1 MKSNGRG
8 GAIDGIFTITQ
19 KRVYFALKRTGRIRA
34 FSGIADLVVSGL
46 AVSGAVRSVRLPLS
60 GLSGL
65 TGAAEQDDFVQG
77 WIVRSAFGDAALNW
91 QDLRG
96 HVENDIQHLE
106 MQMETFIEDP
116 ETAQTG
122 HVAGLDGAG
131 HLVGW
136 TTKPESNT
144 HELPVLARVGGA
156 RLCAFSAGR
165 WASENF
171 RRFALPLD
179 AVVQGT
185 DVHRLQLSGGC
196 TRAEPFGRAQS
207 FIMRTPA
214 GLVQAAPVQLAH
226 DTVQG
231 AFQMAGDPD
240 TAVTVTLRDGAYQSD
255 TFRCDQ
261 SVLYNFNGKPC
272 GFTLPLSPSTP
283 INPATCKIV
292 LGRAQGDDLGSFALS
307 DFMTAPDCL

>member
-19 KRVYFALKRTGRIRA
+19 TRVYFALKRTGRIRA
-34 FSGIADLVVSGL
+34 FSGIADFVVSG
-46 AVSGAVRSVRLPLS
+46 AARSVRLPLS

-77 WIVRSAFGDAALNW
+77 WIARSAFGDAVPNW

-96 HVENDIQHLE
+96 HVENGIQHLE
-106 MQMETFIEDP
+106 MQMQTFVEDP
-116 ETAQTG
+116 EAAQTG

-136 TTKPESNT
+136 TAKPESGT
-144 HELPVLARVGGA
+144 HELPVLAQVGRA
-156 RLCAFSAGR
+156 RLCALTMGR
-165 WASENF
+165 WANENF

-185 DVHRLQLSGGC
+185 GVHSLQLSGGC
-196 TRAEPFGRAQS
+196 TRAEPFGRADS
-207 FIMRTPA
+207 FIMRTSA
-214 GLVQAAPVQLAH
+214 GLVQAAPVQLSR

-231 AFQMAGDPD
+231 AFQMASDPD
-240 TAVTVTLRDGAYQSD
+240 TAVTVTLQDGTYQSD

-261 SVLYNFNGKPC
+261 SVLYNFNGKSC

-307 DFMTAPDCL
+307 DFLTAPDHL